1 MSLRKM
7 PKAPETISVL
17 RIMAMPIRPP
27 RKARRYSRIWKR
39 AIQFRGMPT
48 LTTWPLRTSQPLLRR
63 MMPPAPIVRSGSSR
77 KGRTTLSR
85 ASFSRTESASTAQNR
100 G

>member
-1 MSLRKM
+1 MM
-7 PKAPETISVL
+7 SVL
-17 RIMAMPIRPP
+17 FIMLMPIRPP

-48 LTTWPLRTSQPLLRR
+48 STTCPSLTTHPLLSR
-63 MMPPAPIVRSGSSR
+63 MIPPAPIVRSGSSR
-77 KGRTTLSR
+77 KGRTTLSS
-85 ASFSRTESASTAQNR
+85 ASFSRMESASTAQNR